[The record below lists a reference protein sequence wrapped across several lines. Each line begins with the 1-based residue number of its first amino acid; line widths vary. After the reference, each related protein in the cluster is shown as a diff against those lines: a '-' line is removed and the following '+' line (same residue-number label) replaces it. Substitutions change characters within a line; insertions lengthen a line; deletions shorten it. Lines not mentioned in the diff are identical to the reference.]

1 MRLRKTIYRAAVGI
15 PVLGKL
21 VPLIHKSKPYQVS
34 GAIELS
40 RHINLDSKDL
50 LVVGIGRGIELP
62 VFFSKGC
69 NKVDGL
75 DPFPSKDIRKKDFG
89 SSFRLIEA
97 SAESMPIEDST
108 YDAVYSIAT
117 LEHIPD
123 PAAAM
128 KEMIRVLK
136 PGGVMY
142 CCSNPLWHSP
152 NGYHPK
158 KHVPALNKPWFH
170 LIFTEEEF
178 LKEHPDLAANSEY
191 VKAIG
196 AIYNSPHYNRLG
208 SQVYYKI
215 IADLLTEHIP
225 LKMEFRLASESLFPE
240 ELKSRLDQ
248 FDVRDLLTEGFCIIF
263 RKNLSH
269 GQSHT

>member
-1 MRLRKTIYRAAVGI
+1 MRLRKIIYRAAVGI

-21 VPLIHKSKPYQVS
+21 VPLIHKSKLYQIS
-34 GAIELS
+34 GALELS
-40 RHINLDSKDL
+40 RYINLDSKDL
-50 LVVGIGRGIELP
+50 LVVGFGRGIELP

-75 DPFPSKDIRKKDFG
+75 DPFPGKDIRKKDFG

-117 LEHIPD
+117 LEHIPG

-128 KEMIRVLK
+128 KEMLRVLK

-142 CCSNPLWHSP
+142 CCSDPLWHSP

-158 KHVPALNKPWFH
+158 KHLPALGKPWFH

-208 SQVYYKI
+208 SQVYYNI
-215 IADLLTEHIP
+215 IADLLREHIP
-225 LKMEFRLASESLFPE
+225 LKMEFRIARETLLDNEIRKRLAQYD
-240 ELKSRLDQ
+240 R
-248 FDVRDLLTEGFCIIF
+248 RDLLTNGFCIIF
-263 RKNLSH
+263 RKTDNE
-269 GQSHT
+269 

>member
-1 MRLRKTIYRAAVGI
+1 MKLRKIIYRAAVSI
-15 PVLGKL
+15 PVFGKL
-21 VPLIHKSKPYQVS
+21 VPLIHKSKPYQIS
-34 GAIELS
+34 GALELS
-40 RHINLDSKDL
+40 RYINLDSKDL
-50 LVVGIGRGIELP
+50 LAVGLGRAIELP

-89 SSFRLIEA
+89 SRFRLIEA

-117 LEHIPD
+117 FEHIPD

-142 CCSNPLWHSP
+142 CCSDPLWHSP

-158 KHVPALNKPWFH
+158 KHLPALSKPWFH

-196 AIYNSPHYNRLG
+196 AIYNSPQYNRLG
-208 SQVYYKI
+208 SQVYYNI
-215 IADLLTEHIP
+215 IADLLREHIP
-225 LKMEFRLASESLFPE
+225 LKMEFRIARETLLDNETRKRLAQY
-240 ELKSRLDQ
+240 DH
-248 FDVRDLLTEGFCIIF
+248 RDLLTNGFCIIF
-263 RKNLSH
+263 RKTDNE
-269 GQSHT
+269 